1 MLFRSP
7 RLDANGRAKQTKGAH
22 INLALLEQGGDFFD
36 LANVSRYR
44 RGSTPAEAESA
55 NRKDVVA
62 AAQQTLLDL
71 VAAEPSATPTVHYDA
86 MAFVPARI
94 QRVSATGTAGDWAI
108 SPSPVDPRLSLE
120 VFFAR
125 LVATAKLRGFI

>member
-1 MLFRSP
+1 MLFRS
-7 RLDANGRAKQTKGAH
+7 
-22 INLALLEQGGDFFD
+22 
-36 LANVSRYR
+36 SRYR